1 MYTAQ
6 HQLGRTTMTL
16 TAEERAE
23 YLRRVEAEEYPERE
37 EERKARVYKDL
48 RNSVKLLRNIIVVE
62 AGDEANSKGI
72 LYHELG
78 DPTLADDEYELTY
91 DGKGALEFIEEIRE
105 TYKLVKAH
113 HGLNFDDSGI
123 VIMLNYL
130 LRTIL
135 LTHNVGDTIF
145 ISRDRVVLFHEDV
158 STYADQEN
166 LESETSVK

>member
-6 HQLGRTTMTL
+6 PQSGRTIMTL

-62 AGDEANSKGI
+62 AGDEGHTEGI
-72 LYHELG
+72 LYHEMG
-78 DPTLADDEYELTY
+78 DSALADDEYELQY
-91 DGKGALEFIEEIRE
+91 NGKEALEFIEEIRDN
-105 TYKLVKAH
+105 YLLVKENH
-113 HGLNFDDSGI
+113 DLRFDDSGI
-123 VIMLNYL
+123 SIMLNYL
-130 LRTIL
+130 FRTIL
-135 LTHNVGDTIF
+135 LTHEEGDTIF

-158 STYADQEN
+158 NTYADQE
-166 LESETSVK
+166 S

>member
-1 MYTAQ
+1 
-6 HQLGRTTMTL
+6 MTL

-62 AGDEANSKGI
+62 AGDEGHPKGI

-78 DPTLADDEYELTY
+78 DPTLAEEEYELQY
-91 DGKGALEFIEEIRE
+91 SGKEALEFIEEIRDN
-105 TYKLVKAH
+105 YLLVKEN

-123 VIMLNYL
+123 SIMLNYL
-130 LRTIL
+130 FRTVL
-135 LTHNVGDTIF
+135 LTHDEGDTIF

-158 STYADQEN
+158 NTYADQE
-166 LESETSVK
+166 S